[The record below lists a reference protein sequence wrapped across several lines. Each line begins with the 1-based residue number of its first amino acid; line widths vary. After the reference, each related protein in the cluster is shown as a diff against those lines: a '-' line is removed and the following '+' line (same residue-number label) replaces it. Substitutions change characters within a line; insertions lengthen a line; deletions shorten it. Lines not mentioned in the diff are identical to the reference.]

1 VYSMFG
7 STAGETVPELSE
19 RQTLVLRAIVAS
31 YVGEAAPVGSRS
43 VSHILPVSLSAASI
57 RNTMAELAELG
68 LVEKPHPSA
77 GRVPTASGLRCFLEH
92 LVPRDLDEYER
103 RDLAGSVGAL
113 GPDAVIQ
120 NASMLLSNRTRQLGF
135 VVAPR
140 EAGLVLRHVALV
152 RLSTSRVLAVLV
164 SQTGSALRRVLEDEE
179 SGDQTEL
186 DRLAA
191 ALNEHLA
198 GKTLAQVRD
207 ALAREVGALR
217 TRAHTVL
224 ERALWLGWR
233 ALEAQDES
241 EPGDLVIA
249 TRLALL
255 DQPEFQDP
263 SRVKQ
268 LFGAIEAKESLLRIL
283 HKMIT
288 AGRAAPGPLD
298 HHAGRAAP
306 GPLDHETESVSVAFG
321 EELDEPEFCRLA
333 LVAAPYGSHGAP
345 LGVLGVIGPRRM
357 DYPRVV
363 ALVRYLGTLVT
374 ERLLP

>member
-1 VYSMFG
+1 VFSSVSSKFG
-7 STAGETVPELSE
+7 STTGETVPDLSE
-19 RQTLVLRAIVAS
+19 RQILVLRAIVAS

-103 RDLAGSVGAL
+103 RDLAGSVGTL
-113 GPDAVIQ
+113 GPEAVIQ
-120 NASMLLSNRTRQLGF
+120 NASMLLSERTRQLGF

-140 EAGLVLRHVALV
+140 KAALVLRHVALV

-179 SGDQTEL
+179 SGDQAEL
-186 DRLAA
+186 DRLAV
-191 ALNEHLA
+191 ALNEYLA

-217 TRAHTVL
+217 SRAHTVL
-224 ERALWLGWR
+224 ERAFWLGWR

-283 HKMIT
+283 HKMI
-288 AGRAAPGPLD
+288 AAQ
-298 HHAGRAAP
+298 HV
-306 GPLDHETESVSVAFG
+306 TVAFG
-321 EELDEPEFCRLA
+321 EELDEPEFCQLA
-333 LVAAPYGSHGAP
+333 LVAAPYGAQGAP

-357 DYPRVV
+357 DYPRIVS
-363 ALVRYLGTLVT
+363 LVHYLGALVT